1 VLLVTAAI
9 FAAAVLSSLAPPSK
23 ALASIGKANAH
34 VGPGPVTNEVSRN
47 GYRLDFHVAP
57 NKAAVPNAF
66 AVRVARNGKPV
77 RGADVTT
84 SFTML
89 DMEMGE
95 QAYHLTETSTRC
107 LPALCPRPRHGRAL
121 GAGVR
126 DPAAGEAA
134 VRRPARRQGKRM
146 NRLLLDVRF
155 KLFAALVALGLGAAA
170 CLVVV
175 LFAQSVLG

>member
-1 VLLVTAAI
+1 M
-9 FAAAVLSSLAPPSK
+9 LSSLPPPSK
-23 ALASIGKANAH
+23 ALASVGKASAH

-47 GYRLDFHVAP
+47 GYRLQFHVAP

-66 AVRVARNGKPV
+66 AVRVTRNGKPV

-95 QAYHLTETSTRC
+95 QAYHLAEISPGVYQHSA
-107 LPALCPRPRHGRAL
+107 PALVMVGHWAP
-121 GAGVR
+121 GVR
-126 DPAAGEAA
+126 DPAAREAA

-146 NRLLLDVRF
+146 KRLLRDVRF
-155 KLFAALVALGLGAAA
+155 KLFAALVALALGAAA